1 MFLLPISLLPHSP
14 HPLPALPHLSS
25 PLSSVLSSFSFNFP
39 SYSSSLSL
47 PWSIPSNLS
56 LPFLPNWVVFC
67 LFVNFW
73 SSLTFGKPHLHFYLF
88 LPLLPSWKLVLLS
101 FCLFLSLPLI
111 FSFQFTLFPPPPSF
125 CLFVCISLP
134 FSLSCVILCC
144 LSRNIPLDMSS
155 IRPKLKASLGI
166 WINPNRSRSLGK
178 NPDSSPLITAFL
190 SQRKLSHRVC
200 LSLSWL
206 EQCDLAFQFW
216 PLLHF

>member
-1 MFLLPISLLPHSP
+1 MGWREIVHATDKLTSILCGCSWKETLSSPWETQPCNFYLVLVPMFLLPISLLPHSP

-111 FSFQFTLFPPPPSF
+111 FSFQFTLFPPPLPS
-125 CLFVCISLP
+125 VSLCV
-134 FSLSCVILCC
+134 SLSHS
-144 LSRNIPLDMSS
+144 LSRVLSS
-155 IRPKLKASLGI
+155 VVSAG
-166 WINPNRSRSLGK
+166 
-178 NPDSSPLITAFL
+178 TF
-190 SQRKLSHRVC
+190 H
-200 LSLSWL
+200 
-206 EQCDLAFQFW
+206 
-216 PLLHF
+216 